1 MKENKSFK
9 AFRGTL
15 SESEYSEVLT
25 GYGNRSAHKDDA
37 GLHHT
42 NSPGAMAGINGMLA
56 SIGRGTYLDPN
67 QAFLKIK
74 LRLNAVLLDFDW
86 KNGSWDGG
94 VGTYDI
100 PVRQYG
106 RVDGYDAATGGIR
119 FDGRAAPTA
128 GLKEFTMHCEVAE
141 MDGLYTVT
149 ASISAA
155 GMGMVGESVDDLVKS
170 KSKELTW
177 HAPKKSM
184 AKIELNPKKKIGY
197 KVTAIGPG
205 GKKTVEKSVDEGF
218 ASAKKEIKRELAKE
232 KKVLT
237 PMLPVPFFKGLE
249 GPNRGRGTGYW
260 ASTPASTP
268 VRRGGGRP
276 AGAGA
281 PIHPD
286 QQSGMKPIKL
296 GKGRRAGAG
305 GVSEQLVGGQKKLDL
320 NKNKRLDS
328 HDFKMLRAKKTTTA
342 LKEGKG
348 DYYAV
353 EGTVDGQAAGA
364 QTSPTSQEAI
374 RYAEAMFSYLKKQ
387 NPKTKKITVHIF
399 KVVNYQRE
407 DTPVKVLKV
416 ESVERHGDSL
426 AEGTGYSDE
435 EVKSGKQ
442 RSGRPHPEARFPGWK
457 VGKNMLTQKVKNGKK
472 IGAAR
477 TIAAVSEET
486 ERAAE
491 ARHKRLMKMDIPGTF
506 GDRDLRERIRAKRE
520 RQKQQQAAKAAAAKA
535 SKPVQ
540 EEAEQVNELSKPLL
554 KRFSIAAT
562 KKADRLEAEGD
573 YHSQHL
579 QGLMAAEKA
588 GKPIVGK
595 PPRISQLR
603 QAAYDKSDRLR
614 AASVRAQKRAE

>member
-1 MKENKSFK
+1 MIKKQGSKFVVTDSSGKKTLGTHPSKEKAQKQLAAIEISKAKHMKENKSFK

-155 GMGMVGESVDDLVKS
+155 GMGIVGESVDDLIKS

-177 HAPKKSM
+177 YAPKKSM
-184 AKIELNPKKKIGY
+184 AKIALNPKKKIGY

-232 KKVLT
+232 K
-237 PMLPVPFFKGLE
+237 VPFFKGLE
-249 GPNRGRGTGYW
+249 GPNRGRGTGYF
-260 ASTPASTP
+260 APTP
-268 VRRGGGRP
+268 VRLGKGRP
-276 AGAGA
+276 AGAIDRKNMPGT
-281 PIHPD
+281 PVR
-286 QQSGMKPIKL
+286 L
-296 GKGRRAGAG
+296 GKGRPAGAMD
-305 GVSEQLVGGQKKLDL
+305 EQLVGGQKKLDV

-342 LKEGKG
+342 
-348 DYYAV
+348 
-353 EGTVDGQAAGA
+353 
-364 QTSPTSQEAI
+364 
-374 RYAEAMFSYLKKQ
+374 
-387 NPKTKKITVHIF
+387 
-399 KVVNYQRE
+399 
-407 DTPVKVLKV
+407 VK
-416 ESVERHGDSL
+416 
-426 AEGTGYSDE
+426 EGTGYSDE

-442 RSGRPHPEARFPGWK
+442 RSGRPFPEAKFPGWK

-472 IGAAR
+472 IGVAR
-477 TIAAVSEET
+477 TISAVKEET
-486 ERAAE
+486 EREAE

-506 GDRDLRERIRAKRE
+506 GDRDLREIIRRKQRE
-520 RQKQQQAAKAAAAKA
+520 RQAQRAAAKAAAAKK
-535 SKPVQ
+535 SVS
-540 EEAEQVNELSKPLL
+540 EEIEQVNELSKPLL
-554 KRFSIAAT
+554 KRYIS
-562 KKADRLEAEGD
+562 KAHFEG
-573 YHSQHL
+573 
-579 QGLMAAEKA
+579 GMADFRH
-588 GKPIVGK
+588 GRTVGK
-595 PPRISQLR
+595 HDTMKNTQAKQNKRGELARISYKR
-603 QAAYDKSDRLR
+603 SKGIDR
-614 AASVRAQKRAE
+614 AADKLSQ

>member
-1 MKENKSFK
+1 MIKKQGSKFVVTDSSGKKTLGTHPSKEKAQKQLAAIEISKAKHMKENKSFK

-155 GMGMVGESVDDLVKS
+155 GMGMVGESVDDLIKS

-177 HAPKKSM
+177 YAPKKSM
-184 AKIELNPKKKIGY
+184 AKIALNPKKKIGY

-232 KKVLT
+232 K
-237 PMLPVPFFKGLE
+237 VPFFKGLE
-249 GPNRGRGTGYW
+249 GPNRGRGTGYF
-260 ASTPASTP
+260 APTP
-268 VRRGGGRP
+268 VRLGKGRP
-276 AGAGA
+276 AGAIDRKNMPGT
-281 PIHPD
+281 PVR
-286 QQSGMKPIKL
+286 L
-296 GKGRRAGAG
+296 GKGRPAGAMD
-305 GVSEQLVGGQKKLDL
+305 EQLVGGQKKLDA

-328 HDFKMLRAKKTTTA
+328 HDFKMLRAKKTT
-342 LKEGKG
+342 
-348 DYYAV
+348 AV
-353 EGTVDGQAAGA
+353 
-364 QTSPTSQEAI
+364 
-374 RYAEAMFSYLKKQ
+374 K
-387 NPKTKKITVHIF
+387 
-399 KVVNYQRE
+399 
-407 DTPVKVLKV
+407 
-416 ESVERHGDSL
+416 
-426 AEGTGYSDE
+426 EGTGYSDE

-442 RSGRPHPEARFPGWK
+442 RSGRPYPEAKFPNWK

-506 GDRDLRERIRAKRE
+506 GDRDLREIIRRKQRE
-520 RQKQQQAAKAAAAKA
+520 RQAQRAAAKAAAAK
-535 SKPVQ
+535 
-540 EEAEQVNELSKPLL
+540 
-554 KRFSIAAT
+554 
-562 KKADRLEAEGD
+562 
-573 YHSQHL
+573 
-579 QGLMAAEKA
+579 
-588 GKPIVGK
+588 
-595 PPRISQLR
+595 
-603 QAAYDKSDRLR
+603 KS
-614 AASVRAQKRAE
+614 A

>member
-1 MKENKSFK
+1 MIKKQGSKFIVTDSSGKKTLGTHPSKEKAQKQLAAIEISKAKHMKENKSFK

-56 SIGRGTYLDPN
+56 AIGRGTYLDPN

-155 GMGMVGESVDDLVKS
+155 GMGVVGESVDDLVKS

-184 AKIELNPKKKIGY
+184 AKIALNPKKKIGY
-197 KVTAIGPG
+197 TVTAIGPG

-281 PIHPD
+281 PVHPD

-296 GKGRRAGAG
+296 GKGRPAGA
-305 GVSEQLVGGQKKLDL
+305 VSEELVGGQKKLDV

-342 LKEGKG
+342 
-348 DYYAV
+348 
-353 EGTVDGQAAGA
+353 
-364 QTSPTSQEAI
+364 
-374 RYAEAMFSYLKKQ
+374 
-387 NPKTKKITVHIF
+387 
-399 KVVNYQRE
+399 
-407 DTPVKVLKV
+407 VK
-416 ESVERHGDSL
+416 
-426 AEGTGYSDE
+426 EGTGYSDE

-442 RSGRPHPEARFPGWK
+442 RSGRPFPETKFSGWK

-472 IGAAR
+472 IGVAR
-477 TIAAVSEET
+477 TIAAVKEET

-506 GDRDLRERIRAKRE
+506 GDRDLREIIRRKQRE
-520 RQKQQQAAKAAAAKA
+520 RQAQRAAAKAAAAKK
-535 SKPVQ
+535 SVS
-540 EEAEQVNELSKPLL
+540 EEIEQVNELSKPLL
-554 KRFSIAAT
+554 KRYIS
-562 KKADRLEAEGD
+562 KAHFEG
-573 YHSQHL
+573 
-579 QGLMAAEKA
+579 GMADFRH
-588 GKPIVGK
+588 GRTVGK
-595 PPRISQLR
+595 HDTMKNTQAKQNKRGELARISYKR
-603 QAAYDKSDRLR
+603 SKGIDR
-614 AASVRAQKRAE
+614 AADKLSR

>member
-1 MKENKSFK
+1 MIKKQGSKFVVTDSSGNKTLGTHPSKEKAQKQLAAIEISKAKHMKENKSFK

-56 SIGRGTYLDPN
+56 AIGRGTYLDPN

-184 AKIELNPKKKIGY
+184 AKIALNPNKKIGY

-260 ASTPASTP
+260 ASTPASTR

-281 PIHPD
+281 PVHPD
-286 QQSGMKPIKL
+286 QQSGMKPVKL
-296 GKGRRAGAG
+296 GKGRPAGAI
-305 GVSEQLVGGQKKLDL
+305 DR
-320 NKNKRLDS
+320 KNMHGTPVRL
-328 HDFKMLRAKKTTTA
+328 
-342 LKEGKG
+342 GKG
-348 DYYAV
+348 RP
-353 EGTVDGQAAGA
+353 AGA
-364 QTSPTSQEAI
+364 VS
-374 RYAEAMFSYLKKQ
+374 
-387 NPKTKKITVHIF
+387 
-399 KVVNYQRE
+399 
-407 DTPVKVLKV
+407 
-416 ESVERHGDSL
+416 
-426 AEGTGYSDE
+426 EGTGYSDE
-435 EVKSGKQ
+435 ETKSGKQ
-442 RSGRPHPEARFPGWK
+442 RSGRPFPETKFPGWK

-472 IGAAR
+472 IGVAR
-477 TIAAVSEET
+477 TIAAVKEET

-506 GDRDLRERIRAKRE
+506 GDRDLREIIRRKQRE
-520 RQKQQQAAKAAAAKA
+520 RQAQRAAAKAAAAKK
-535 SKPVQ
+535 SVS

-554 KRFSIAAT
+554 KRYIS
-562 KKADRLEAEGD
+562 KAHFEG
-573 YHSQHL
+573 
-579 QGLMAAEKA
+579 GMADFRH
-588 GKPIVGK
+588 GRTVGK
-595 PPRISQLR
+595 NNTMKNTQAKQEERGRLARISYKR
-603 QAAYDKSDRLR
+603 AKGVDR
-614 AASVRAQKRAE
+614 AADKLSR

>member
-1 MKENKSFK
+1 MIKKQGSKFVVTDSSGKKTLGTHPSKEKAQKQLAAIEISKAKHMKENKSFK

-155 GMGMVGESVDDLVKS
+155 GMGIVGESVDDLLKS

-184 AKIELNPKKKIGY
+184 AKIALNPNKKIGY

-218 ASAKKEIKRELAKE
+218 ASAKKEIKRELARE
-232 KKVLT
+232 K
-237 PMLPVPFFKGLE
+237 VPFFKGLE
-249 GPNRGRGTGYW
+249 GPNRGRGNGYFR
-260 ASTPASTP
+260 AETP
-268 VRRGGGRP
+268 VRQGGGRP

-281 PIHPD
+281 PVHSD
-286 QQSGMKPIKL
+286 QQSGMKPVKL
-296 GKGRRAGAG
+296 GKGRPAGAMDRKNMPG
-305 GVSEQLVGGQKKLDL
+305 TPVRLGKGRPAGAMDEQLVGGQKKLDL

-328 HDFKMLRAKKTTTA
+328 HDFKMLRAKKTS
-342 LKEGKG
+342 
-348 DYYAV
+348 AV
-353 EGTVDGQAAGA
+353 
-364 QTSPTSQEAI
+364 
-374 RYAEAMFSYLKKQ
+374 K
-387 NPKTKKITVHIF
+387 
-399 KVVNYQRE
+399 
-407 DTPVKVLKV
+407 
-416 ESVERHGDSL
+416 
-426 AEGTGYSDE
+426 EGTGYSDE
-435 EVKSGKQ
+435 EMKSGKQ
-442 RSGRPHPEARFPGWK
+442 RSGRPFPEAKFPGWK

-520 RQKQQQAAKAAAAKA
+520 RQKQQQAAKAAAAK
-535 SKPVQ
+535 
-540 EEAEQVNELSKPLL
+540 
-554 KRFSIAAT
+554 
-562 KKADRLEAEGD
+562 
-573 YHSQHL
+573 
-579 QGLMAAEKA
+579 
-588 GKPIVGK
+588 
-595 PPRISQLR
+595 
-603 QAAYDKSDRLR
+603 KS
-614 AASVRAQKRAE
+614 A

>member
-1 MKENKSFK
+1 MIKKQGSKFVVTDSSGKKTLGTHPSKEKAQKQLAAIEISKAKHMKENKSFK

-56 SIGRGTYLDPN
+56 AIGRGTYLDPN

-155 GMGMVGESVDDLVKS
+155 GMGMVGESVDDLIKS

-177 HAPKKSM
+177 YSPKKSM
-184 AKIELNPKKKIGY
+184 AKIALNPNKKIGY

-218 ASAKKEIKRELAKE
+218 ASAKKEIKRELARE
-232 KKVLT
+232 Q
-237 PMLPVPFFKGLE
+237 VPFFKGLE
-249 GPNRGRGTGYW
+249 GPNRGRGTGYF
-260 ASTPASTP
+260 AATP
-268 VRRGGGRP
+268 VRLGKGRP
-276 AGAGA
+276 AGAIDRKNTPA
-281 PIHPD
+281 TPVR
-286 QQSGMKPIKL
+286 L
-296 GKGRRAGAG
+296 GKGRPAGA
-305 GVSEQLVGGQKKLDL
+305 VSEELVGGQKKLDV

-328 HDFKMLRAKKTTTA
+328 QDFKMLRAKKTTTA
-342 LKEGKG
+342 
-348 DYYAV
+348 
-353 EGTVDGQAAGA
+353 
-364 QTSPTSQEAI
+364 
-374 RYAEAMFSYLKKQ
+374 
-387 NPKTKKITVHIF
+387 
-399 KVVNYQRE
+399 
-407 DTPVKVLKV
+407 VK
-416 ESVERHGDSL
+416 
-426 AEGTGYSDE
+426 EGTGYSDE

-442 RSGRPHPEARFPGWK
+442 RSGRPFPEAKFPAWK

-506 GDRDLRERIRAKRE
+506 GDRDLREIIRRKQRE
-520 RQKQQQAAKAAAAKA
+520 RQAQRAAAKAAAAK
-535 SKPVQ
+535 
-540 EEAEQVNELSKPLL
+540 
-554 KRFSIAAT
+554 
-562 KKADRLEAEGD
+562 
-573 YHSQHL
+573 
-579 QGLMAAEKA
+579 
-588 GKPIVGK
+588 
-595 PPRISQLR
+595 
-603 QAAYDKSDRLR
+603 KS
-614 AASVRAQKRAE
+614 A

>member
-1 MKENKSFK
+1 MRAARLLANQQAIIVQIARLFVNSPQTHKSVLHGQRKAGTEHLSNQGNSLDKKTLQQSKAKHMKENKSFK

-56 SIGRGTYLDPN
+56 TIGRGTYLDPN

-155 GMGMVGESVDDLVKS
+155 GMGMVGESVDDLIKS

-184 AKIELNPKKKIGY
+184 AKIALNPKKKIGY
-197 KVTAIGPG
+197 TVTAIGPG

-281 PIHPD
+281 PAHPD
-286 QQSGMKPIKL
+286 QQSGMKPVKL
-296 GKGRRAGAG
+296 GKGRPAGAVDIKNMPG
-305 GVSEQLVGGQKKLDL
+305 TPVRLGKGRPAGAMDEQLVGGQKKLDA

-328 HDFKMLRAKKTTTA
+328 HDFKMLRAKKTT
-342 LKEGKG
+342 
-348 DYYAV
+348 AV
-353 EGTVDGQAAGA
+353 
-364 QTSPTSQEAI
+364 
-374 RYAEAMFSYLKKQ
+374 K
-387 NPKTKKITVHIF
+387 
-399 KVVNYQRE
+399 
-407 DTPVKVLKV
+407 
-416 ESVERHGDSL
+416 
-426 AEGTGYSDE
+426 EGTGYSDE
-435 EVKSGKQ
+435 EMKSGKQ
-442 RSGRPHPEARFPGWK
+442 RSGRPFPEAKFPNWK

-486 ERAAE
+486 EREAE

-506 GDRDLRERIRAKRE
+506 GDRDLREIIRRKQRE
-520 RQKQQQAAKAAAAKA
+520 RQAQRAAAKAAAAK
-535 SKPVQ
+535 
-540 EEAEQVNELSKPLL
+540 
-554 KRFSIAAT
+554 
-562 KKADRLEAEGD
+562 
-573 YHSQHL
+573 
-579 QGLMAAEKA
+579 
-588 GKPIVGK
+588 
-595 PPRISQLR
+595 
-603 QAAYDKSDRLR
+603 KS
-614 AASVRAQKRAE
+614 A

>member
-106 RVDGYDAATGGIR
+106 RVDGYDAVTGGIR

-155 GMGMVGESVDDLVKS
+155 GMGIVGESVDDLLKS
-170 KSKELTW
+170 RNKTLTW
-177 HAPKKSM
+177 HDRKYGGRKKPM
-184 AKIELNPKKKIGY
+184 AKIALNPKKKIGY
-197 KVTAIGPG
+197 TVTAIGPG
-205 GKKTVEKSVDEGF
+205 GKKTVEKSMDEGF

-281 PIHPD
+281 PLHPD
-286 QQSGMKPIKL
+286 QQSGMKPVKL

-328 HDFKMLRAKKTTTA
+328 HDFKMLRAKKTT
-342 LKEGKG
+342 
-348 DYYAV
+348 AV
-353 EGTVDGQAAGA
+353 
-364 QTSPTSQEAI
+364 
-374 RYAEAMFSYLKKQ
+374 K
-387 NPKTKKITVHIF
+387 
-399 KVVNYQRE
+399 
-407 DTPVKVLKV
+407 
-416 ESVERHGDSL
+416 
-426 AEGTGYSDE
+426 EGTGYSDE

-442 RSGRPHPEARFPGWK
+442 RSGRPYPEARFPGWK

-506 GDRDLRERIRAKRE
+506 GDRDLREIIRRKQRE
-520 RQKQQQAAKAAAAKA
+520 RQAQRAAAKAAAAKK
-535 SKPVQ
+535 SVS
-540 EEAEQVNELSKPLL
+540 EEAQQVDELSKPLL
-554 KRFSIAAT
+554 KRYIS
-562 KKADRLEAEGD
+562 KAVFAG
-573 YHSQHL
+573 
-579 QGLMAAEKA
+579 GMADFKH
-588 GKPIVGK
+588 GRVVGK
-595 PPRISQLR
+595 HDTMKNTQAKQNKRGELARISYKR
-603 QAAYDKSDRLR
+603 AKGVDR
-614 AASVRAQKRAE
+614 AADKLSR

>member
-1 MKENKSFK
+1 MIKKQGSKFIVTDSSGNKTLGTHPSKEKAQKQLAAIEISKAKHMKENKSFK

-155 GMGMVGESVDDLVKS
+155 GMGIVGESVDDLIKS

-184 AKIELNPKKKIGY
+184 AKIALNPNKKIGY
-197 KVTAIGPG
+197 TVTAIGPG

-260 ASTPASTP
+260 ASTP

-281 PIHPD
+281 PAHPD
-286 QQSGMKPIKL
+286 QQSGMKPVKL
-296 GKGRRAGAG
+296 GKGRPAGAIDRKNMPG
-305 GVSEQLVGGQKKLDL
+305 TPVRLGKGRPAGAMDEQLVGGQKKLDL

-328 HDFKMLRAKKTTTA
+328 HDFKMLRAKKTSAVSEQLVGGQKKLDVNKNKRLDSHDFKMLRAKKTTA
-342 LKEGKG
+342 
-348 DYYAV
+348 
-353 EGTVDGQAAGA
+353 
-364 QTSPTSQEAI
+364 
-374 RYAEAMFSYLKKQ
+374 
-387 NPKTKKITVHIF
+387 
-399 KVVNYQRE
+399 
-407 DTPVKVLKV
+407 VK
-416 ESVERHGDSL
+416 
-426 AEGTGYSDE
+426 EGTGYSDE
-435 EVKSGKQ
+435 EMKSGKQ

-506 GDRDLRERIRAKRE
+506 GDRDLRERIRRKQRE
-520 RQKQQQAAKAAAAKA
+520 RQEQRAAAKAAAAK
-535 SKPVQ
+535 
-540 EEAEQVNELSKPLL
+540 
-554 KRFSIAAT
+554 
-562 KKADRLEAEGD
+562 
-573 YHSQHL
+573 
-579 QGLMAAEKA
+579 
-588 GKPIVGK
+588 
-595 PPRISQLR
+595 
-603 QAAYDKSDRLR
+603 KS
-614 AASVRAQKRAE
+614 A

>member
-56 SIGRGTYLDPN
+56 TIGRGTYLDPN

-155 GMGMVGESVDDLVKS
+155 GMGIVGESVDDLIKS

-184 AKIELNPKKKIGY
+184 AKIALNPKKKIGY
-197 KVTAIGPG
+197 TVTAIGPG

-281 PIHPD
+281 PAHPD
-286 QQSGMKPIKL
+286 QQSGMKPVKL
-296 GKGRRAGAG
+296 GKGRPAGAVDRKNMPG
-305 GVSEQLVGGQKKLDL
+305 TPVRLGKGRPAGAMDEQLVDGQKKLDV

-328 HDFKMLRAKKTTTA
+328 HDFKMLRAKKTT
-342 LKEGKG
+342 
-348 DYYAV
+348 AV
-353 EGTVDGQAAGA
+353 
-364 QTSPTSQEAI
+364 
-374 RYAEAMFSYLKKQ
+374 K
-387 NPKTKKITVHIF
+387 
-399 KVVNYQRE
+399 
-407 DTPVKVLKV
+407 
-416 ESVERHGDSL
+416 
-426 AEGTGYSDE
+426 EGTGYSDE

-506 GDRDLRERIRAKRE
+506 GDRDLREIIRRKQRE
-520 RQKQQQAAKAAAAKA
+520 RQAQRAAAKAAAAK
-535 SKPVQ
+535 
-540 EEAEQVNELSKPLL
+540 
-554 KRFSIAAT
+554 
-562 KKADRLEAEGD
+562 
-573 YHSQHL
+573 
-579 QGLMAAEKA
+579 
-588 GKPIVGK
+588 
-595 PPRISQLR
+595 
-603 QAAYDKSDRLR
+603 KS
-614 AASVRAQKRAE
+614 A

>member
-1 MKENKSFK
+1 MIKKQGSKFVVTDSSGKKTLGTHPSKEKAQKQLAAIEISKAKHMKENKSFK

-155 GMGMVGESVDDLVKS
+155 GMGIVGESVDDLVKS
-170 KSKELTW
+170 KNKELTW

-184 AKIELNPKKKIGY
+184 AKIALNPKKKIGY
-197 KVTAIGPG
+197 TVTAIGPG

-218 ASAKKEIKRELAKE
+218 ASAKKEIKRELARE
-232 KKVLT
+232 K
-237 PMLPVPFFKGLE
+237 VPFFKGLE
-249 GPNRGRGTGYW
+249 GPNRGRGTGYFR
-260 ASTPASTP
+260 AETP
-268 VRRGGGRP
+268 VRLGKGRP
-276 AGAGA
+276 AGATDRKNMPA
-281 PIHPD
+281 TPVR
-286 QQSGMKPIKL
+286 L
-296 GKGRRAGAG
+296 GKGRPAGA
-305 GVSEQLVGGQKKLDL
+305 
-320 NKNKRLDS
+320 
-328 HDFKMLRAKKTTTA
+328 
-342 LKEGKG
+342 
-348 DYYAV
+348 
-353 EGTVDGQAAGA
+353 
-364 QTSPTSQEAI
+364 
-374 RYAEAMFSYLKKQ
+374 
-387 NPKTKKITVHIF
+387 
-399 KVVNYQRE
+399 
-407 DTPVKVLKV
+407 VK
-416 ESVERHGDSL
+416 
-426 AEGTGYSDE
+426 EGTGYSDE

-442 RSGRPHPEARFPGWK
+442 RSGRPYPEAKFPGWK

-506 GDRDLRERIRAKRE
+506 GDRDLREIIRRKQRE
-520 RQKQQQAAKAAAAKA
+520 RQAQRAAAKAAAAKK
-535 SKPVQ
+535 SVS
-540 EEAEQVNELSKPLL
+540 EEAQQVDELSKPLL
-554 KRFSIAAT
+554 KRYIS
-562 KKADRLEAEGD
+562 KAVFAG
-573 YHSQHL
+573 
-579 QGLMAAEKA
+579 GMADFKH
-588 GKPIVGK
+588 GRTVGRHDTMK
-595 PPRISQLR
+595 NTQAKQNKRGELARISYKR
-603 QAAYDKSDRLR
+603 SKGIDR
-614 AASVRAQKRAE
+614 AADKLSR

>member
-155 GMGMVGESVDDLVKS
+155 GMGIVGESVDDLVKS

-184 AKIELNPKKKIGY
+184 AKIGLNPKKKIGY

-281 PIHPD
+281 PVHPD

-305 GVSEQLVGGQKKLDL
+305 GVSEQLVGGQKKLDV

-342 LKEGKG
+342 
-348 DYYAV
+348 
-353 EGTVDGQAAGA
+353 
-364 QTSPTSQEAI
+364 
-374 RYAEAMFSYLKKQ
+374 
-387 NPKTKKITVHIF
+387 
-399 KVVNYQRE
+399 
-407 DTPVKVLKV
+407 VK
-416 ESVERHGDSL
+416 
-426 AEGTGYSDE
+426 EGTGYSDE

-540 EEAEQVNELSKPLL
+540 EEAQQVDELSKPLL
-554 KRFSIAAT
+554 KRYIS
-562 KKADRLEAEGD
+562 KAVFAG
-573 YHSQHL
+573 
-579 QGLMAAEKA
+579 GMADFKH
-588 GKPIVGK
+588 GRTVGRHDTIK
-595 PPRISQLR
+595 NTQAKQNKRGELARISYKR
-603 QAAYDKSDRLR
+603 SKGVDR
-614 AASVRAQKRAE
+614 AADKLSR

>member
-1 MKENKSFK
+1 MIKKQGSKFIVTDSSGKKTLGTHPSKEKAQKQLAAIEISKAKHMKENKSFK

-56 SIGRGTYLDPN
+56 AIGRGTYLDPN

-155 GMGMVGESVDDLVKS
+155 GMGVVGESVDDLVKS
-170 KSKELTW
+170 KNKELTW

-184 AKIELNPKKKIGY
+184 AKIALNPKKKIGY
-197 KVTAIGPG
+197 TVTAIGPG

-281 PIHPD
+281 PVHPD
-286 QQSGMKPIKL
+286 QQSGMKPVKL
-296 GKGRRAGAG
+296 GKGRPAGA
-305 GVSEQLVGGQKKLDL
+305 VS
-320 NKNKRLDS
+320 
-328 HDFKMLRAKKTTTA
+328 
-342 LKEGKG
+342 
-348 DYYAV
+348 
-353 EGTVDGQAAGA
+353 
-364 QTSPTSQEAI
+364 
-374 RYAEAMFSYLKKQ
+374 
-387 NPKTKKITVHIF
+387 
-399 KVVNYQRE
+399 
-407 DTPVKVLKV
+407 
-416 ESVERHGDSL
+416 
-426 AEGTGYSDE
+426 EGTGYSDE

-442 RSGRPHPEARFPGWK
+442 RSGRPYPEAKFPGWK

-472 IGAAR
+472 IGVAR
-477 TIAAVSEET
+477 TIAAVKEET

-506 GDRDLRERIRAKRE
+506 GDRDLREIIRRKQRE
-520 RQKQQQAAKAAAAKA
+520 RQAQRAAAKAAAAK
-535 SKPVQ
+535 
-540 EEAEQVNELSKPLL
+540 
-554 KRFSIAAT
+554 
-562 KKADRLEAEGD
+562 
-573 YHSQHL
+573 
-579 QGLMAAEKA
+579 
-588 GKPIVGK
+588 
-595 PPRISQLR
+595 
-603 QAAYDKSDRLR
+603 KS
-614 AASVRAQKRAE
+614 A

>member
-1 MKENKSFK
+1 LDKKTLQQSKAKHMKENKSFK

-155 GMGMVGESVDDLVKS
+155 GMGIVGE
-170 KSKELTW
+170 
-177 HAPKKSM
+177 
-184 AKIELNPKKKIGY
+184 
-197 KVTAIGPG
+197 
-205 GKKTVEKSVDEGF
+205 SVDEGF
-218 ASAKKEIKRELAKE
+218 ASAKKEIKRELARE
-232 KKVLT
+232 K
-237 PMLPVPFFKGLE
+237 VPFFKGLE
-249 GPNRGRGTGYW
+249 GANRGRGTGYW

-268 VRRGGGRP
+268 VRQGGGRP

-281 PIHPD
+281 PVHPD
-286 QQSGMKPIKL
+286 QQSGMKPVKL

-305 GVSEQLVGGQKKLDL
+305 AVDEQLVGGQPKLDA

-328 HDFKMLRAKKTTTA
+328 HDFKMLRAKKTS
-342 LKEGKG
+342 
-348 DYYAV
+348 AV
-353 EGTVDGQAAGA
+353 
-364 QTSPTSQEAI
+364 
-374 RYAEAMFSYLKKQ
+374 K
-387 NPKTKKITVHIF
+387 
-399 KVVNYQRE
+399 
-407 DTPVKVLKV
+407 
-416 ESVERHGDSL
+416 
-426 AEGTGYSDE
+426 EGTGYSDE

-442 RSGRPHPEARFPGWK
+442 SSGRPYPEARFPGWK

-520 RQKQQQAAKAAAAKA
+520 RQKQQQAAKLAAAKA

-540 EEAEQVNELSKPLL
+540 EEAQQVDELSKPLL
-554 KRFSIAAT
+554 KRYIS
-562 KKADRLEAEGD
+562 KAVFAG
-573 YHSQHL
+573 
-579 QGLMAAEKA
+579 GMADFKH
-588 GKPIVGK
+588 GRVVGRHDTMK
-595 PPRISQLR
+595 NTQAKQNKRGELARISYKR
-603 QAAYDKSDRLR
+603 SKGVDR
-614 AASVRAQKRAE
+614 AADKLSR

>member
-1 MKENKSFK
+1 MIKKQGSKFIVTDSSGNKTLGTHPSKEKAQKQLAAIEISKAKHMKENKSFK

-56 SIGRGTYLDPN
+56 AIGRGTYLDPN

-155 GMGMVGESVDDLVKS
+155 GMGMVGESVDDLIKS

-184 AKIELNPKKKIGY
+184 AKIALNPNKKIGY
-197 KVTAIGPG
+197 TVTAIGPG

-218 ASAKKEIKRELAKE
+218 ASAKKEIKRELARE
-232 KKVLT
+232 Q
-237 PMLPVPFFKGLE
+237 VPFFKGLE
-249 GPNRGRGTGYW
+249 GPNRGRGTGYF
-260 ASTPASTP
+260 APTP
-268 VRRGGGRP
+268 VRLGKGRP
-276 AGAGA
+276 AGAIDRKNTPA
-281 PIHPD
+281 TPVR
-286 QQSGMKPIKL
+286 L
-296 GKGRRAGAG
+296 GKGRPAGA
-305 GVSEQLVGGQKKLDL
+305 VSEELVGGQKKLDV

-328 HDFKMLRAKKTTTA
+328 QDFKMLRAKKTT
-342 LKEGKG
+342 
-348 DYYAV
+348 AV
-353 EGTVDGQAAGA
+353 
-364 QTSPTSQEAI
+364 
-374 RYAEAMFSYLKKQ
+374 K
-387 NPKTKKITVHIF
+387 
-399 KVVNYQRE
+399 
-407 DTPVKVLKV
+407 
-416 ESVERHGDSL
+416 
-426 AEGTGYSDE
+426 EGTGYSDE

-457 VGKNMLTQKVKNGKK
+457 VGQNMLTQKVKNGKK
-472 IGAAR
+472 IGVAR
-477 TIAAVSEET
+477 TIAAVREET

-520 RQKQQQAAKAAAAKA
+520 RQKQQQAAKAAAAKK
-535 SKPVQ
+535 SVS
-540 EEAEQVNELSKPLL
+540 EEIEQVDELSKPLL
-554 KRFSIAAT
+554 KRYIS
-562 KKADRLEAEGD
+562 KAHFEG
-573 YHSQHL
+573 
-579 QGLMAAEKA
+579 GMADFRH
-588 GKPIVGK
+588 GRTVGK
-595 PPRISQLR
+595 HDTMKNTQAKQNKRGELARISYKR
-603 QAAYDKSDRLR
+603 SKGIDR
-614 AASVRAQKRAE
+614 AADKLSR

>member
-155 GMGMVGESVDDLVKS
+155 GMGMGIVGESVDELLKS
-170 KSKELTW
+170 KSKKLTW
-177 HAPKKSM
+177 HDRKYGGKKKSM
-184 AKIELNPKKKIGY
+184 AKIALNPNKKIGY

-218 ASAKKEIKRELAKE
+218 ASAKKEIKRELARE
-232 KKVLT
+232 K
-237 PMLPVPFFKGLE
+237 VPFFKGLE
-249 GPNRGRGTGYW
+249 GPNRGRGTGYF
-260 ASTPASTP
+260 APTPASTP

-281 PIHPD
+281 PVHPD
-286 QQSGMKPIKL
+286 QQSGMKPVKL
-296 GKGRRAGAG
+296 GKGRPAGA
-305 GVSEQLVGGQKKLDL
+305 VSEELVGGQKKLDA

-328 HDFKMLRAKKTTTA
+328 QDFKMLQAKKTNTA

-364 QTSPTSQEAI
+364 QTAPTSQEAI
-374 RYAEAMFSYLKKQ
+374 RYAEAMLSYLKKQ
-387 NPKTKKITVHIF
+387 SPKTKKITVHIF

-416 ESVERHGDSL
+416 ESVERQGDSL

-442 RSGRPHPEARFPGWK
+442 RSGRPYPEAKFPGWK

-506 GDRDLRERIRAKRE
+506 GDRDLREIIRRKQRE
-520 RQKQQQAAKAAAAKA
+520 RQAQRAAAKAAAAK
-535 SKPVQ
+535 
-540 EEAEQVNELSKPLL
+540 
-554 KRFSIAAT
+554 
-562 KKADRLEAEGD
+562 
-573 YHSQHL
+573 
-579 QGLMAAEKA
+579 
-588 GKPIVGK
+588 
-595 PPRISQLR
+595 
-603 QAAYDKSDRLR
+603 KS
-614 AASVRAQKRAE
+614 AK

>member
-155 GMGMVGESVDDLVKS
+155 GMGIVGESVDDLVKS

-184 AKIELNPKKKIGY
+184 AKIALNPNKKIGY

-305 GVSEQLVGGQKKLDL
+305 AVSEELVGGQKKLDA

-328 HDFKMLRAKKTTTA
+328 HDFKMLRAKKTT
-342 LKEGKG
+342 
-348 DYYAV
+348 AV
-353 EGTVDGQAAGA
+353 
-364 QTSPTSQEAI
+364 
-374 RYAEAMFSYLKKQ
+374 K
-387 NPKTKKITVHIF
+387 
-399 KVVNYQRE
+399 
-407 DTPVKVLKV
+407 
-416 ESVERHGDSL
+416 
-426 AEGTGYSDE
+426 EGTGYSDE

-442 RSGRPHPEARFPGWK
+442 RSGRPFPEAKFPGWK

-520 RQKQQQAAKAAAAKA
+520 RQKQQQAAKAAAATA